1 MSSSATDSGLGTIG
15 VDVAFNVADKFGE
28 VPAKVD
34 VAIDNTVGEADRAS
48 SGFVLRYKLVMS
60 YNTSPDALTYS
71 DLCTAIAPPTLPPI
85 VAPTTKTT
93 TANRIQKLR
102 LRKPKIV
109 AGGNG
114 ASRFC
119 VSSQWA

>member
-15 VDVAFNVADKFGE
+15 VDVAVDVADKFGE
-28 VPAKVD
+28 VPTKVG
-34 VAIDNTVGEADRAS
+34 VAVDDTVGEANRAG
-48 SGFVLRYKLVMS
+48 SGFVLHNKSGMG
-60 YNTSPDALTYS
+60 YNTVSHVVAYS
-71 DLCTAIAPPTLPPI
+71 DLRTAIAPPTLPPI

-93 TANRIQKLR
+93 TANKIQKLR

-109 AGGNG
+109 ADGDR
-114 ASRFC
+114 ATRFC